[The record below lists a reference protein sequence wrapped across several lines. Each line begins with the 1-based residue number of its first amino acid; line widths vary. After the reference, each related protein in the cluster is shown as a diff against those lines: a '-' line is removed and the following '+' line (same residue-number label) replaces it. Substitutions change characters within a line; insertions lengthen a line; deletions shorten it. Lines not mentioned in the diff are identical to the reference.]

1 LKNWPVNSSRTEGC
15 TLTGALSVSTSIAD
29 GLTIIHG
36 PDGCVHHNASLLH
49 ALWHENEEGLFPR
62 IYSTSMTEADVI
74 FGGEERLVETLHAA
88 NRLHPGIICILTS
101 CVAAAIGDD
110 VSSVCDRAGVRAVV
124 IPSGGFLGG
133 GFSRGVSEAL
143 LALSALGRKGEGNG
157 TVNLIGEKN
166 LEYEAEANYEEVVRL
181 LALLGVRVGLRFV
194 RNIPA
199 NAITSL
205 GSASLNILRDP
216 SLSDIGR
223 ALEARFG
230 TPYLSSF
237 PVGFGG
243 TLAFLRDVGEIL
255 DTESSGAIDCEERYQ
270 KNLAAS
276 FSDLDGSAVT
286 LDREPATSQVLL
298 SELKESFG
306 LVLTDQGIP
315 VRLPDPLPVGTAG
328 LSRLLHRW
336 RRACRA

>member
-1 LKNWPVNSSRTEGC
+1 LKNWPTNLSRTEGC

-36 PDGCVHHNASLLH
+36 PDGCVHHNTSLLH
-49 ALWHENEEGLFPR
+49 ALWHENEVGLFPR
-62 IYSTSMTEADVI
+62 IYSSSMTETDVV
-74 FGGEERLVETLHAA
+74 FGGEERLGETLHFAQ
-88 NRLHPGIICILTS
+88 RLRPGIICILTS

-110 VSSVCDRAGVRAVV
+110 VSSVCDRAGVRAAV
-124 IPSGGFLGG
+124 IPTGGFLGG

-143 LALSALGRKGEGNG
+143 LALSTLGEKREENG
-157 TVNLIGEKN
+157 AVNLIGEKN
-166 LEYEAEANYEEVVRL
+166 LEYEAEANFEEVSRL
-181 LALLGVRVGLRFV
+181 LALLGVRVQLRFV

-199 NAITSL
+199 HAIASL

-216 SLSDIGR
+216 SLADVGR

-237 PVGFGG
+237 PVGFGE
-243 TLAFLRDVGEIL
+243 TLAFLRDIGEVL
-255 DTESSGAIDCEERYQ
+255 GTESSGAIDCEEKYQ
-270 KNLAAS
+270 KKLAAA
-276 FSDLDGSAVT
+276 FTDLDGSAVT
-286 LDREPATSQVLL
+286 LDHEPSTNHALL
-298 SELKESFG
+298 DELVEEFG
-306 LVLTDQGIP
+306 FVFTDQGIP

-336 RRACRA
+336 RRSCRA

>member
-1 LKNWPVNSSRTEGC
+1 MKNWPTNSSRTEGC

-88 NRLHPGIICILTS
+88 NRLHPGVICILTS

-157 TVNLIGEKN
+157 TLNLIGEKN
-166 LEYEAEANYEEVVRL
+166 LEYEAEANFEEMARL
-181 LALLGVRVGLRFV
+181 LALLGAKVQLRFV
-194 RNIPA
+194 RKIPA
-199 NAITSL
+199 HAITCL

-216 SLSDIGR
+216 SLADIGK

-230 TPYLSSF
+230 TPYLSAF
-237 PVGFGG
+237 PVGLGE
-243 TLAFLRDVGEIL
+243 TLTFLQDTGEIL
-255 DTESSGAIDCEERYQ
+255 GVESTIAIDCEERYQ
-270 KNLAAS
+270 KNLAVS

-286 LDREPATSQVLL
+286 LDREPATGHVLL
-298 SELKESFG
+298 DELQEAFG
-306 LVLTDQGIP
+306 LVFTDQGVP

>member
-1 LKNWPVNSSRTEGC
+1 VNSSRTEGC

-36 PDGCVHHNASLLH
+36 PDGCVHHNVSLLH

-62 IYSTSMTEADVI
+62 IYSSSMTEADVV
-74 FGGEERLVETLHAA
+74 FGGDDRLVETLRSAQCQ
-88 NRLHPGIICILTS
+88 RPGIICILTS

-124 IPSGGFLGG
+124 IPTGGFLGG

-143 LALSALGRKGEGNG
+143 LALSMLGETGEENG
-157 TVNLIGEKN
+157 AVNLIGEKN
-166 LEYEAEANYEEVVRL
+166 LEYEAEANFEEVSRL
-181 LALLGVRVGLRFV
+181 LALLGVRVHLRFV
-194 RNIPA
+194 RNISA
-199 NAITSL
+199 DAIPSL

-216 SLSDIGR
+216 SLDDVGK

-230 TPYLSSF
+230 TPFLTTF
-237 PVGFGG
+237 PVGFGE
-243 TLAFLRDVGEIL
+243 TLSFLQDAGEMLGI
-255 DTESSGAIDCEERYQ
+255 ESSGAIDCEERYQ
-270 KNLAAS
+270 KDLAAS

-286 LDREPATSQVLL
+286 LDREPAPGHALL
-298 SELKESFG
+298 DELRESFG
-306 LVLTDQGIP
+306 LVFTDQGIP
-315 VRLPDPLPVGTAG
+315 VRLPDPLPVGTTG

-336 RRACRA
+336 RRSCRA